1 MTSIADLIE
10 AADGREPRPLSD
22 LVRRLEGEGR
32 LRSVAGGD
40 PADTPLLISGVA
52 NDSRAVRPGSLFV
65 AVPGEHADGH
75 GFVDAAAAAGAVAV
89 VVERAVESPLPQ
101 IVVDRSRAAL
111 ASAAGWWYGD
121 PSADL
126 GVIGI
131 TGTDGKTTTS
141 FLATAALE
149 AAGVPTG
156 MLGTAALEIGDR
168 REPNPEHATT
178 PEAPRLQAIL
188 RAMVTAGDRAA
199 VVETTSHGLALERVA
214 GIRYDIAIL
223 TNITHEH
230 LELHGSWE
238 AYRDA
243 KRSLFD
249 RLAVGPG
256 NPGKTV
262 PGWPRT
268 GIVNAMDPSA
278 DAIVEA
284 TRRAGARVLT
294 YSANPSRWPA
304 DVAATSIALE
314 RWGEGL
320 HLGYVTPSGDGRLRS
335 RLSGGFNVPN
345 LLAVIALGEAIG
357 LDPAAVRAGLE
368 SVAAIPGRM
377 ERIDAGQPFEVVV
390 DYAHTTASLTTVL
403 AELGR
408 HAKQRQG
415 ALIVVFGS
423 AGERDTQKRPDMG
436 RIAGQRCRLVVL
448 TDEDP
453 RGEDREAI
461 LAEIAAGATAAG
473 KRRGTDL
480 LLIPDRRT
488 AIRTALAAARPGDF
502 VLLAGKGHESTI
514 LYAAHAEPWDERA
527 EALAALADLGHR
539 GAVGG

>member
-1 MTSIADLIE
+1 MTSIADLIK
-10 AADGREPRPLSD
+10 AADDREPRPLAE
-22 LVRRLEGEGR
+22 LVGRLQGEGR
-32 LRSVAGGD
+32 LRSVAGGA
-40 PADTPLLISGVA
+40 PADTLPLISGVT

-75 GFVDAAAAAGAVAV
+75 RFVDAAAAAGAVAA

-101 IVVDRSRAAL
+101 VVVDRSRAAL

-121 PSADL
+121 PSAEL

-149 AAGVPTG
+149 AAGLPTG

-249 RLAVGPG
+249 HLAVGPG

>member
-1 MTSIADLIE
+1 MTSIAALIE
-10 AADGREPRPLSD
+10 AADEREPRPLAE
-22 LVRRLEGEGR
+22 LVARLETEGR
-32 LRSVAGGD
+32 FRFVAGVSAD
-40 PADTPLLISGVA
+40 DTPLVHGIT

-75 GFVDAAAAAGAVAV
+75 AFVGTAAAAGAAAAI
-89 VVERAVESPLPQ
+89 VEQPVESPLPQ
-101 IVVDRSRAAL
+101 VVVDRSRAAL

-121 PSADL
+121 PSAEL

-149 AAGVPTG
+149 AASLPTG

-214 GIRYDIAIL
+214 GVRYDVAIL
-223 TNITHEH
+223 TNVTHEH

-243 KRSLFD
+243 KRSLFE
-249 RLAVGPG
+249 RLAVGPT
-256 NPGKTV
+256 NPTKPS
-262 PGWPRT
+262 PGWSRT
-268 GIVNAMDPSA
+268 GIVNANDPSA
-278 DAIVEA
+278 DVFAEA
-284 TRRAGARVLT
+284 TRQAGARLLT
-294 YSANPSRWPA
+294 YSANPSRRPG
-304 DVAATSIALE
+304 DVSATNVMVD
-314 RWGEGL
+314 R
-320 HLGYVTPSGDGRLRS
+320 LGRGMRLWYTAPSGSGELRTRLN
-335 RLSGGFNVPN
+335 GVFNIVN
-345 LLAVIALGEAIG
+345 LLAVIALGDAIG

-368 SVAAIPGRM
+368 SVESVPGRM
-377 ERIDAGQPFEVVV
+377 EFVSAGQPFWVVI
-390 DYAHTTASLTTVL
+390 DYAHTPASLEGVL
-403 AELGR
+403 QELGR
-408 HAKQRQG
+408 HAKQERG
-415 ALIVVFGS
+415 DLIAVFGS

-436 RIAGQRCRLVVL
+436 RIAGERCRLVVL

-453 RGEDREAI
+453 RGEDRGAI

-473 KRRGTDL
+473 KVRGRDL
-480 LLIPDRRT
+480 FLIPDRRE
-488 AIRTALAAARPGDF
+488 AIRHAFRDARPGDF

-514 LYAAHAEPWDERA
+514 LYAARSEPWDEIA
-527 EALAALADLGHR
+527 EARAALAELGY
-539 GAVGG
+539 GDAPGTA

>member
-1 MTSIADLIE
+1 
-10 AADGREPRPLSD
+10 
-22 LVRRLEGEGR
+22 
-32 LRSVAGGD
+32 
-40 PADTPLLISGVA
+40 
-52 NDSRAVRPGSLFV
+52 
-65 AVPGEHADGH
+65 
-75 GFVDAAAAAGAVAV
+75 
-89 VVERAVESPLPQ
+89 
-101 IVVDRSRAAL
+101 
-111 ASAAGWWYGD
+111 
-121 PSADL
+121 
-126 GVIGI
+126 
-131 TGTDGKTTTS
+131 
-141 FLATAALE
+141 
-149 AAGVPTG
+149 
-156 MLGTAALEIGDR
+156 
-168 REPNPEHATT
+168 
-178 PEAPRLQAIL
+178 
-188 RAMVTAGDRAA
+188 
-199 VVETTSHGLALERVA
+199 
-214 GIRYDIAIL
+214 
-223 TNITHEH
+223 
-230 LELHGSWE
+230 
-238 AYRDA
+238 
-243 KRSLFD
+243 
-249 RLAVGPG
+249 
-256 NPGKTV
+256 
-262 PGWPRT
+262 
-268 GIVNAMDPSA
+268 MDPSA